1 MKLVQ
6 KYWSTPIESHYYM
19 ILEIYSSTYMTV
31 RNNRS
36 KISNSQSATSSE
48 KFNCNKTIIVREVC
62 LDERYFFTSEAY
74 IFFKKKTFVLTLT

>member
-6 KYWSTPIESHYYM
+6 KYWSTPIESPYYM

-36 KISNSQSATSSE
+36 KISNSQSATRSD
-48 KFNCNKTIIVREVC
+48 KFNYNKTIIVREVC

-74 IFFKKKTFVLTLT
+74 FLKRKHLCPR